1 LAADGVSRLA
11 RRHIED
17 FNAIRVRPTGGV
29 YFVQRRHAG
38 TLAALRELV
47 RRFGAGSHLARVPLP
62 DQEEMREMVI
72 TAFTTKSR
80 EDLDRL
86 ARDIAAAQ
94 RDGDTA
100 PAAIEALYKRFRDL
114 QAATAEHAQLL
125 NTSLDDTTTA
135 LKLVN
140 VQLASLLAR
149 AS

>member
-1 LAADGVSRLA
+1 MAVPALQADDRCEA
-11 RRHIED
+11 
-17 FNAIRVRPTGGV
+17 RVRPTGGV

-47 RRFGAGSHLARVPLP
+47 RRMGAGSHLARVPLP

-86 ARDIAAAQ
+86 ARDIATAQ
-94 RDGDTA
+94 RDGDTT
-100 PAAIEALYKRFRDL
+100 PAAIQALHKRFRDL
-114 QAATAEHAQLL
+114 HAATAEHAQLL
-125 NTSLDDTTTA
+125 NTSLDDTTAA
-135 LKLVN
+135 LTLVN
-140 VQLASLLAR
+140 AQLASLLAQ

>member
-1 LAADGVSRLA
+1 
-11 RRHIED
+11 
-17 FNAIRVRPTGGV
+17 
-29 YFVQRRHAG
+29 
-38 TLAALRELV
+38 
-47 RRFGAGSHLARVPLP
+47 
-62 DQEEMREMVI
+62 MVI